1 MNTSGHEESIKNM
14 ILCVELCPLFSCSWS
29 AHQQHEDGV
38 LGGGAGTW
46 VVHPILSPDYVIE
59 INEH

>member
-14 ILCVELCPLFSCSWS
+14 PFCGVVSFVLSWS
-29 AHQQHEDGV
+29 AHQQHEDAGR
-38 LGGGAGTW
+38 GGAGTW
-46 VVHPILSPDYVIE
+46 VIHPIPSPDHVIE